1 MPYENFKPKVWSKE
15 IITELHKQLCFTSGS
30 DFKYE
35 GEIKKGNRVKILG
48 IGSPNVKDYV
58 GGKPIDTPDKLAD
71 ASIYLDIEEAK
82 YFNVGVDDIDNLQK
96 KGLLTTFANEA
107 ATIVAEKEDLYSA
120 KKIALGAG
128 TKLAAKKISTKEEAK
143 AVINAMFTKLYKN
156 NVSLKQKLQLYLT
169 PEIYELMY
177 DYIVELKTNNDSTIV
192 NGIVGTYKNATVH
205 MTNFIYNDGEN
216 DHIVLKTPKSY
227 AFAEGIN
234 ELKAYEPQSDFQE
247 AIKGLYSYGGI
258 VVKPKEIVTSKV
270 SY

>member
-1 MPYENFKPKVWSKE
+1 MSYANFKPQVWSRE
-15 IITELHKQLCFTSGS
+15 IITELHKQLCFKSGS
-30 DFKYE
+30 DFKYV

-48 IGSPNVKDYV
+48 IGSPNVKDYKQ
-58 GGKPIDTPDKLAD
+58 GKAIDSPESLAD

-107 ATIVAEKEDLYSA
+107 ATIIAEKEDIYSA
-120 KKIALGAG
+120 KKIALGSG
-128 TKLAAKKISTKEEAK
+128 NKLGKLKITTKEEAK
-143 AVINAMFTKLYKN
+143 TIINAMFTKIYTN
-156 NVSLKQKLQLYLT
+156 NVSVKQKLQLYLT
-169 PEIYELMY
+169 PEIYELLY
-177 DYIVELKTNNDSTIV
+177 DYIVELKTNNDNTIV

-205 MTNFIYNDGEN
+205 MTNCIYNDGEH

-234 ELKAYEPQSDFQE
+234 ELKAYEPHDGFNE
-247 AIKGLYSYGGI
+247 AIKGLCSYGGVI
-258 VVKPKEIVTSKV
+258 VKPKEIVTAQV

>member
-1 MPYENFKPKVWSKE
+1 MPYANFKPQVWTRE
-15 IITELHKQLCFTSGS
+15 IITELHKQLCFKSGS

-35 GEIKKGNRVKILG
+35 GEVKKGNRVKILG
-48 IGSPNVKDYV
+48 IGSPTIKKYIQ
-58 GGKPIDTPDKLAD
+58 GKPIDPPEKLAD
-71 ASIYLDIEEAK
+71 ASIYLDIDEID

-107 ATIVAEKEDLYSA
+107 AIKMSEKEDLYSA
-120 KKIALGAG
+120 KKIALGSG
-128 TKLAAKKISTKEEAK
+128 NKLGKLKITTKEEAK
-143 AVINAMFTKLYKN
+143 TIINAMFTKIYKN

-177 DYIVELKTNNDSTIV
+177 DYIVELKTNNDNTIV

-205 MTNFIYNDGEN
+205 MTNCIYNDGEH

-227 AFAEGIN
+227 AFAEGVN
-234 ELKAYEPQSDFQE
+234 ELIPFKPEGGFEE
-247 AIKGLYSYGGI
+247 AIKAVYSFGGV
-258 VVKPKEIVTSKV
+258 VVKPKEIVTAEV